1 MDNEQQN
8 ETVEEVKTDNPG
20 AENHES
26 HEETKTF
33 TQEEV
38 DKIVQKRVGRALR
51 DKEAEIE
58 KAQTE
63 AAKLAKMNTE
73 QKQAYALEQAQ
84 KAREEAEAKLH
95 RYEMKSEVQKQIA
108 EKGITTQIP
117 DTILSMVITDKA
129 ESTEENCQSMVDF
142 LNAFAED
149 IRTGVLKGSTP
160 RKNGEQATVAKNDF
174 DRMTYVEKAKI
185 YEENPELFKQL
196 LGGK

>member
-1 MDNEQQN
+1 MDNEQN
-8 ETVEEVKTDNPG
+8 GTVEEVKTDNPG
-20 AENHES
+20 AEN

-142 LNAFAED
+142 LNSFAED

-160 RKNGEQATVAKNDF
+160 TKTGAPVKTMTKQEIMAIAND
-174 DRMTYVEKAKI
+174 VERQKAI
-185 YEENPELFKQL
+185 ADNIDLFR
-196 LGGK
+196 

>member
-117 DTILSMVITDKA
+117 DIILSMVITDKA